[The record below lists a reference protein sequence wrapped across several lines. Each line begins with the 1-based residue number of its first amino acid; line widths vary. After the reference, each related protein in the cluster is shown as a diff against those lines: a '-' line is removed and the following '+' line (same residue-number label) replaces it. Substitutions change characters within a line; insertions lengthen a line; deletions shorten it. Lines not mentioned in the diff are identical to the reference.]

1 MIYRKPNGDLNL
13 DIDAVVKKYP
23 EIAGASG
30 DDAEQRVVSV
40 ALVPYLIE
48 ELNLQRAGIEKL
60 IEHVSGDGIVLGTIE
75 GNFERYKVEVEEVA
89 KLKEHIK
96 SNRKLIKVS
105 LILLTL
111 NASITLSAIAA
122 FLAS

>member
-13 DIDAVVKKYP
+13 DIEAVVKKYP
-23 EIAGASG
+23 EIIYAGD
-30 DDAEQRVVSV
+30 DDAEQRVISV

-75 GNFERYKVEVEEVA
+75 GNFERYKAEVEEVA